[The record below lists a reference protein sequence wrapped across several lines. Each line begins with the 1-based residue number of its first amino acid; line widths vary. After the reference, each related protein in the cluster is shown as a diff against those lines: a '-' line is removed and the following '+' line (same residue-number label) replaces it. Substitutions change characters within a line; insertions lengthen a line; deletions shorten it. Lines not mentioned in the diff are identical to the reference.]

1 MEKEIFIS
9 HSSTDEKEA
18 KKICDYFE
26 RNYISCFIAPRDIKV
41 GASYA
46 EELLDGIDNSKIL
59 LLMLSNESNNSPHV
73 LREVERAVSHSIPI
87 VVYRLEF
94 VELSKSMEYFLM
106 TNQWREIKKSDD
118 LSELYSL
125 VKSILREKEEEE
137 FDELEKN
144 LKMEMLK
151 GEAELNK
158 VVIIPDSIDKE
169 RSNEIKEIYTQSED
183 ESKNVKEVIPLVSA
197 EDILARTEE
206 ALADNIYKEMD
217 KQEHSIELFEEIE
230 DDEFE
235 EENDTTNE
243 VRNIQKKENFLKI
256 FAVASVVVIVVLVA
270 VIVSIAS
277 GKDDNSSASGK
288 EESSQNILAG
298 KEENSSD
305 SQDEE
310 KDNSEENSNKE
321 ESSEE
326 ASSEEETSKYIHD
339 SEAGREQRE
348 SMTIAID
355 AALQKNDNREKEAV
369 GPGATETKN
378 KMGMSSTG
386 VSTGVSESE
395 LNLQIALK
403 LEKELEKRGYNVL
416 MTRKSNDVN
425 ISNAKR
431 AEMANDANVAA
442 LIRIDTNVSDNSN
455 VNGAMTICQ
464 TENNPYNAEVH
475 YQSRV
480 LSQFVL
486 EEIVKMTGCEQQHI
500 WETDT
505 MTFINWSKVPVT
517 IVEVG
522 YLSNPEEDKLLVTE
536 DYQEKLVIGIANGI
550 DKAVLT
556 S

>member
-9 HSSTDEKEA
+9 HSSSDVKEA
-18 KKICDYFE
+18 TRICEYLE
-26 RNYISCFIAPRDIKV
+26 KNYINCFIAPRDIKV

-59 LLMLSNESNNSPHV
+59 LLMLSNESNSSPHV
-73 LREVERAVSHSIPI
+73 LREVERAVSRSIPI
-87 VVYRLEF
+87 VVYKLEF

-125 VKSILREKEEEE
+125 VKNILRKKEEEE

-144 LKMEMLK
+144 LKFEMLK

-158 VVIIPDSIDKE
+158 VVITPDAD
-169 RSNEIKEIYTQSED
+169 RSNERKEVYTQPE
-183 ESKNVKEVIPLVSA
+183 NVKEVTPLVSV
-197 EDILARTEE
+197 EDIIASTQESLANNTF
-206 ALADNIYKEMD
+206 KEIN
-217 KQEHSIELFEEIE
+217 KVEQRVELFEEVE
-230 DDEFE
+230 DE
-235 EENDTTNE
+235 ELQEGCNSAKNS
-243 VRNIQKKENFLKI
+243 NKKDNFLKI
-256 FAVASVVVIVVLVA
+256 FAVASVAVIVVLV
-270 VIVSIAS
+270 VIIVVIAS
-277 GKDDNSSASGK
+277 GKDDNSNNSGK
-288 EESSQNILAG
+288 EESGQNILAG
-298 KEENSSD
+298 NEENSLDTKESKN
-305 SQDEE
+305 EE
-310 KDNSEENSNKE
+310 KNTSTDNSKEEDSKEE
-321 ESSEE
+321 ESSN
-326 ASSEEETSKYIHD
+326 EEETSKYIHD

-378 KMGMSSTG
+378 KMGTSSTG
-386 VSTGVSESE
+386 ICTGISESE

-403 LEKELEKRGYNVL
+403 LEKELKKRGYKVL

-425 ISNAKR
+425 ISNARR
-431 AEMANDANVAA
+431 AEMANEANVAA
-442 LIRIDTNVSDNSN
+442 LIRIDANVSEDTTL
-455 VNGAMTICQ
+455 NGAMTICQ
-464 TENNPYNAEVH
+464 TKDNPYNPSVH

-480 LSQFVL
+480 LSEFVL
-486 EEIVKMTGCEQQHI
+486 DRLIEATGCEKQNI

-522 YLSNPEEDKLLVTE
+522 YLSNPEEDKLLITE
-536 DYQEKLVIGIANGI
+536 EYQEKIAIGIANGI
-550 DKAVLT
+550 DNAVLT